1 MTMIPA
7 IELLSAEYRELIET
21 ANLDWLV
28 ATYVHSM
35 DHLTDHSAF
44 EVKAAAIFEFATATH
59 GDAFTTAVA
68 NYR

>member
-1 MTMIPA
+1 MPETPA
-7 IELLSAEYRELIET
+7 IELLSPEYRELIET

-44 EVKAAAIFEFATATH
+44 EVKAAAIREFATATF
-59 GDAFTTAVA
+59 GAEFESKVA
-68 NYR
+68 SYR

>member
-1 MTMIPA
+1 MTPA
-7 IELLSAEYRELIET
+7 IELLSPEYRELIET

-28 ATYVHSM
+28 ATYIHSM

-44 EVKAAAIFEFATATH
+44 EIKAAAIHEFATAAY
-59 GDAFTTAVA
+59 GAEFETAVA

>member
-1 MTMIPA
+1 MPETPA

-28 ATYVHSM
+28 ATYIHSM

-44 EVKAAAIFEFATATH
+44 EVKAAAIFEHGTATY
-59 GDAFTTAVA
+59 GAEFEKAVA
-68 NYR
+68 AYR